1 MSSLAGFS
9 LLVVSCSTGT
19 PGPEY
24 AIPGKLCGLE
34 LPKKSYAPLFGPGGA
49 IQRTDSLEE
58 MGSFEVRR
66 QGCQFLVDDEP
77 AVSLSGDWA
86 MKNDRVEPS
95 TPREVVAER
104 TRAKPRKYPGA
115 YDVATWRYGAVAAI
129 DCPRPRG
136 DKNAAYS
143 RYLLE
148 VHANKAPLNDDPD
161 RAHEVFGKLAQLAMA
176 EVVKKLPCEGE

>member
-1 MSSLAGFS
+1 M
-9 LLVVSCSTGT
+9 
-19 PGPEY
+19 
-24 AIPGKLCGLE
+24 
-34 LPKKSYAPLFGPGGA
+34 
-49 IQRTDSLEE
+49 
-58 MGSFEVRR
+58 
-66 QGCQFLVDDEP
+66 DDEP
-77 AVSLSGDWA
+77 AVSLSGDWV

-104 TRAKPRKYPGA
+104 TRAKPRKYAGA
-115 YDVATWRYGAVAAI
+115 YDVATWRSGAVAAI

-148 VHANKAPLNDDPD
+148 VHANKAPLNGDPD
-161 RAHEVFGKLAQLAMA
+161 RAHEVFGKLTQQAMA